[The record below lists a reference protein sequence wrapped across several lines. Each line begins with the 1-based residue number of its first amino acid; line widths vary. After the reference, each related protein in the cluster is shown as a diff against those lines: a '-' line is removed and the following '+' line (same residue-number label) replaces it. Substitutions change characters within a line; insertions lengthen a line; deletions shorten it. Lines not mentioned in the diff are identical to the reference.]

1 MAKIYE
7 SITKWE
13 KHMPRYFRVIYR
25 GLGFPPSLRDKQF
38 IFEGGSAERIS
49 SFTDRMRQQ
58 HPSAQIV
65 PAGDIDGME
74 GQYLQIFPVSPHRDL
89 EHHLYQQSRV
99 PHSIKEFV
107 LSSQPSRF
115 AVTSKRH
122 SPASGVK
129 DQWIEK
135 TIYTTSE
142 SFPTISKR
150 SEIIAINV
158 ARLSPLQTAVE
169 RTSRK
174 TAEIAGLEK
183 RVIDE
188 DESAVFSLTEA
199 IKSSVDPAS
208 VASVAQYRQI
218 LPEPPT
224 ADTSS
229 EETPED
235 FPLPP
240 LQNALRLALLDH
252 ASTIKHAF
260 NVLSR
265 HNPPDLSTL
274 TENFQISFAPEL
286 SYLTPKPEYDPS
298 PPPTAYTPLS
308 PPLSPSAHQHTD
320 SFATITRSAPQ
331 LSLSLPNGAPTSPT
345 TDDNAIQRPQLGD
358 TSKRSSRLSLNFLKG
373 GSNTSANSKGERSS
387 SAKDSDSVSASTVS
401 QRAEP
406 AMVSE
411 PRPSASTS
419 STGQG
424 KTLSMGNASGRS
436 VPTINGGD
444 ETSRSKSKSRE
455 EDIETDRPVTAQ
467 SSRSGRVKKRLSL
480 LGIVNG
486 GGSKLGGSLRRRA
499 GAGDLSGMA
508 EE

>member
-1 MAKIYE
+1 
-7 SITKWE
+7 
-13 KHMPRYFRVIYR
+13 MPRYFRVIYR
-25 GLGFPPSLRDKQF
+25 GLGFPSNLRDKQF

-65 PAGDIDGME
+65 PAGDIDSME

-115 AVTSKRH
+115 AVTSRRH

-142 SFPTISKR
+142 PFPTISKR

-183 RVIDE
+183 RVMDE
-188 DESAVFSLTEA
+188 DESAVFSLMET

-252 ASTIKHAF
+252 ALTIKHALT
-260 NVLSR
+260 VLSR
-265 HNPPDLSTL
+265 RNLSDLSTL
-274 TENFQISFAPEL
+274 NENFQISFAPEL
-286 SYLTPKPEYDPS
+286 CYLTPQPEYDPS
-298 PPPTAYTPLS
+298 PPPTVSTPLS

-320 SFATITRSAPQ
+320 SFATVTNSAPQ

-345 TDDNAIQRPQLGD
+345 TDDNAAQRPQLGD

-373 GSNTSANSKGERSS
+373 SSNTSAASKGERSS

-401 QRAEP
+401 QRADP
-406 AMVSE
+406 AMVSY
-411 PRPSASTS
+411 PRPSASTGS
-419 STGQG
+419 MGQG
-424 KTLSMGNASGRS
+424 KGLSLGLGGGSGRS
-436 VPTINGGD
+436 IPTINGGD
-444 ETSRSKSKSRE
+444 ERSGSNSKSKNRE
-455 EDIETDRPVTAQ
+455 EDPEGERPVTAQ

-480 LGIVNG
+480 LGIGNG

-499 GAGDLSGMA
+499 GAGDLSGMV